1 MLGKK
6 IVNLRKKEGLSQED
20 LGNKLYVSRQTIS
33 KWELGESAPDIN
45 TAKEIAKVFNISL
58 DELVDNDIRD
68 ILESKITNTERL
80 ASMIMKILKF
90 SGIMLIIFIVG
101 LIIWNIKSSTYA
113 WFIGQDVINCKVGE
127 DHYHYKI
134 DVEIIETK
142 SGMFNMYKVNQIE
155 ESNKIKDIYRLGG
168 NAYLSDIVDLTK
180 YEYTYQLFDA
190 VNAYVDK
197 HDGICDYVDN

>member
-127 DHYHYKI
+127 DHYYYKI
-134 DVEIIETK
+134 DVEIIENK
-142 SGMFNMYKVNQIE
+142 LKMFKTVEIE
-155 ESNKIKDIYRLGG
+155 ESNKIINIVRLGG
-168 NAYLSDIVDLTK
+168 NAYLSDIIDITK